1 MALIAGY
8 GGTLTFSG
16 TTSVACRSFTLNW
29 ERASLDITQ
38 IGDYRERRAA
48 GRIRRFGT
56 VTLYRQDGTI
66 DDVLRTHLQPTTLAN
81 AVTATLTLRYVDGAI
96 TGGTPAG
103 KQYGDITNA
112 ANPINIQI
120 TGAVLT
126 DDGTGAAMWELT
138 WEEQ

>member
-8 GGTLTFSG
+8 GGTLTFNG

-66 DDVLRTHLQPTTLAN
+66 DNTLRSHLQPATLSAAQT
-81 AVTATLTLRYVDGAI
+81 AVLTLRYADGAA
-96 TGGTPAG
+96 TPIG
-103 KQYGDITNA
+103 YGDITTP
-112 ANPINIQI
+112 ANSMNIQI

>member
-38 IGDYRERRAA
+38 IGDFRERRAA

-66 DDVLRTHLQPTTLAN
+66 DDTLVTSVTRRAKEAVKIPAQRGGNPVSRREQCPVSACRGGHGRRLQ
-81 AVTATLTLRYVDGAI
+81 GAHV
-96 TGGTPAG
+96 
-103 KQYGDITNA
+103 Q
-112 ANPINIQI
+112 
-120 TGAVLT
+120 
-126 DDGTGAAMWELT
+126 
-138 WEEQ
+138 